1 MAIII
6 GENPVLTC
14 SDAKL
19 VAAVLS
25 GDRSAYAD
33 LYDRYARL
41 VRAICYDA
49 TRDLNHAQDLSQE
62 VFLRAYRKLGDLRNA
77 DKFAGW
83 LVGIART
90 VGREWQRRR
99 WRDRHE
105 YVGTSPESADCDRK
119 SWDEERIVNLREAM
133 QSLPERERLALH
145 VFYLQGESAE
155 AVQGVLGLSRSG
167 AYRLLERARQ
177 KLKRLLQEDR
187 S

>member
-1 MAIII
+1 M
-6 GENPVLTC
+6 TC
-14 SDAKL
+14 SDANL
-19 VAAVLS
+19 VEAVLS

-41 VRAICYDA
+41 IRAVCYDA
-49 TRDLNHAQDLSQE
+49 TRDLNHSQDLSQE
-62 VFLRAYRKLGDLRNA
+62 VFLRAYRKLGDLRDA

-99 WRDRHE
+99 LRDRHQ
-105 YVGTSPESADCDRK
+105 YVGASPEAMDCAGTSR
-119 SWDEERIVNLREAM
+119 DEERIVNLREAL

-155 AVQGVLGLSRSG
+155 AVQRVLELSRSG
-167 AYRLLERARQ
+167 TYRLLERARQ
-177 KLKRLLQEDR
+177 RLKKLLRENV